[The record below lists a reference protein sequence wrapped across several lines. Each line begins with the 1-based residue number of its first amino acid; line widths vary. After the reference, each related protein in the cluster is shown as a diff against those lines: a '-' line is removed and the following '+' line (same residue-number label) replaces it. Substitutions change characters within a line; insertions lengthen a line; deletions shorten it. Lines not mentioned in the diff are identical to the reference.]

1 MPGTEPLDLQSIVDD
16 IYRELTPRLGEGK
29 VADYI
34 PQLARVDPTRF
45 GMAVVTVDGSVYR
58 AGDAEIPFSIQ
69 SISKVFTLTLALGK
83 HGENIWKRVGR
94 EPSGSAFNSIVQ
106 LEHEHGIPRNPF
118 INAGAI
124 AITDLVLAG
133 HTPREAIGEI
143 VRFVRYLADEED
155 IVIDAEVARSETAT
169 GYRNFALAN
178 FMRSFGK
185 LDHPVEHVLG
195 VYFHQCALAM
205 SCVQLAKA
213 GLFLAASGSNPL
225 TGHSVVSRQRARRI
239 NALMLT
245 CGHYDGSGDFA
256 FRVGLPGKSG
266 VGGGILCVAPGKA
279 AIAVWSPGLNDNG
292 NSLLGSLAL
301 EMLAS
306 RTGWSVFGG

>member
-1 MPGTEPLDLQSIVDD
+1 MPGPLDLQSIVDD
-16 IYRELTPRLGEGK
+16 IHRELAPRLGEGK

-34 PQLARVDPTRF
+34 PQLARVDPKSF
-45 GMAVVTVDGSVYR
+45 GMAIVTVDGDVHM
-58 AGDAEIPFSIQ
+58 AGDAEVPFSIQ

-133 HTPREAIGEI
+133 HTPKEAIGEV
-143 VRFVRYLADEED
+143 VRFVRYLADEDD
-155 IVIDAEVARSETAT
+155 IAIDPEVARSEAAT

-213 GLFLAASGSNPL
+213 GLFLANRGKLAS
-225 TGHSVVSRQRARRI
+225 GHSVVSYERARRI

-245 CGHYDGSGDFA
+245 CGHYDASGDFA

-266 VGGGILCVAPGKA
+266 VGGGILAIAPGKA
-279 AIAVWSPGLNDNG
+279 AIAVWSPGLNANG
-292 NSLLGSLAL
+292 NSATGTRAL
-301 EMLAS
+301 ESFAR
-306 RTGWSVFGG
+306 RTGWSIFG